1 MSVKWVKR
9 EVSVSESDLARIL
22 GDSVVTVDLKDS
34 DGARDV
40 RRVLRALNPSAP
52 VTVRGKSVIVPASF
66 LPTVRAYLRG
76 EIDPSAYR
84 RYMPSDFYAWRGT
97 IYERQ

>member
-1 MSVKWVKR
+1 MSVKLIKR
-9 EVSVSESDLARIL
+9 EISVSESDLARIL
-22 GDSVVTVDLKDS
+22 GNAEVTVDLKDS

-76 EIDPSAYR
+76 EIPPELYR
-84 RYMPSDFYAWRGT
+84 GHMPSDFYSWKGS

>member
-22 GDSVVTVDLKDS
+22 GGTVTVDLKDS
-34 DGARDV
+34 DGAHDV

-84 RYMPSDFYAWRGT
+84 RHMPSDFYAWKGT